1 MKRKTRAAQTTT
13 FKSYL
18 SAIRQRGDLRI
29 EGVSSERLKRWMANE
44 NRRKRIL
51 DAREAYLA
59 RQPQPTDAVTP
70 SLAVEEAI
78 LEENLDPH
86 SIIFES
92 KIVPRIEADILK
104 HGSAP
109 GHFYWEAT
117 LAAINLPGWVDRIA
131 RYARADLKAF
141 FIELGNALS
150 AKRHL
155 WDEKDELI
163 ACNYYSTTQLKKP
176 LSQMTE
182 KDASSAVNLPEAA
195 YDKRLLRLGIRKK
208 VGRPRKQKP
217 DDSCR
222 FFPFR
227 FLSILGQKWKR
238 LSMVGI
244 SRLHDLSF
252 TGFRRRAAI
261 PTLGSLARFI
271 TKVKI
276 AVTGN
281 SLASVSVG
289 SFAV

>member
-1 MKRKTRAAQTTT
+1 MKRKTRAAQTIT

-18 SAIRQRGDLRI
+18 SAIGQRGDLRI

-217 DDSCR
+217 D
-222 FFPFR
+222 
-227 FLSILGQKWKR
+227 KT
-238 LSMVGI
+238 
-244 SRLHDLSF
+244 SR
-252 TGFRRRAAI
+252 
-261 PTLGSLARFI
+261 
-271 TKVKI
+271 
-276 AVTGN
+276 
-281 SLASVSVG
+281 
-289 SFAV
+289 